1 MFAADLASLGGYAA
15 QKAKNDSGGS
25 RVRSQNARLL
35 KLTLARLSEPTGT
48 LTSSERI
55 QMRTLVLGLALG
67 LVILIPLMVAQEA
80 WVDAH
85 PVEKNTGQTQEAR
98 GKRDA

>member
-15 QKAKNDSGGS
+15 QKANGSSGS

-35 KLTLARLSEPTGT
+35 NLTLARLSEPTGT

-55 QMRTLVLGLALG
+55 QMTTLVLGLALG

-80 WVDAH
+80 WVDSH
-85 PVEKNTGQTQEAR
+85 PVEKNTGQTQKAR